1 MKELVI
7 KLPEDMYNRIMKNV
21 KVVDALTL
29 LRLSETHSVE
39 HGSVSSDCDAITKE
53 RAVFIKAI
61 QNGTV
66 LPEKHDGLVLTTDVN
81 HMCSKYA
88 TDCGVEY
95 TKMWNEYFGEIH
107 EVIPSTYWHPQKE
120 SYEEACRRLLGEEK
134 ER

>member
-29 LRLSETHSVE
+29 LQ
-39 HGSVSSDCDAITKE
+39 E
-53 RAVFIKAI
+53 REVFIKAI

-66 LPEKHDGLVLTTDVN
+66 LPEKHDGLMLTTDVN

-95 TKMWNEYFGEIH
+95 SKMWNEYFGEID

-120 SYEEACRRLLGEEK
+120 SYEEACRRLLGEETECVSDK
-134 ER
+134 ESER